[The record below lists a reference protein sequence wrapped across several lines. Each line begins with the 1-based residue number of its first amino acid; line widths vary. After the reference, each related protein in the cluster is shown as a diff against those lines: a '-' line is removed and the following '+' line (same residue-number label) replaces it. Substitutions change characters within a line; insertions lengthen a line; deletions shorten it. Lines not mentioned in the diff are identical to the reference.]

1 MRKFIKIF
9 SIVLISL
16 VLVVISY
23 VAYVLISFYR
33 IEDNLELEITNNQE
47 EIVLVGEEYTITTYN
62 IGFGAYEQN
71 YSFFMDTGE
80 MQDGT
85 TTKGV
90 HSRALSKENEIKNT
104 EGAIEE
110 IKKLNADFCFFQEVD
125 TKSTRSYKVN
135 QKEMIEDEFASY
147 ASVYAVNYHSPYLF
161 YPFYEPIGKSNSGIL
176 TLSKYKLS
184 SSLRRSFPL
193 SDSTLENLT
202 DLDRCLSLTRIK
214 VSDDKDLVLIN
225 LHFTAYDEGGVVR
238 ARQMEMLNEI
248 LVQEEANYVIVGGDF
263 NHELVETNFPTTQIK
278 PGWANPFPSS
288 DLPSTYTVVAATNA
302 PTCRGA
308 DIEYEKGVDYTVVID
323 GFIVNDKIS
332 VVSVENV
339 DLDFKYSDHNPVK
352 LVFKLND

>member
-1 MRKFIKIF
+1 MKKFIKIF
-9 SIVLISL
+9 LIVLISL
-16 VLVVISY
+16 VMIVVGY
-23 VAYVLISFYR
+23 VSYVLITYYR
-33 IEDNLELEITNNQE
+33 IEDNLELDITNNQDA
-47 EIVLVGEEYTITTYN
+47 LVEVGTNYTITTYN

-71 YSFFMDTGE
+71 YSFFMDTGVME
-80 MQDGT
+80 DGT
-85 TTKGV
+85 KTQGV
-90 HSRALSKENEIKNT
+90 HSRALSKENAINNT
-104 EGAIEE
+104 KGAIEE

-135 QKEMIEDEFASY
+135 QKEMIEEAFSNF
-147 ASVYAVNYHSPYLF
+147 SSTYAVNYHSAYLF
-161 YPFYEPIGKSNSGIL
+161 YPLYEPIGKSNSGIL
-176 TLSKYKLS
+176 TLSKFKMS

-202 DLDRCLSLTRIK
+202 DLDRCLSINRFK
-214 VSDDKDLVLIN
+214 VSEDKDLVLIN
-225 LHFTAYDEGGVVR
+225 LHFSAYDEGGKVR

-263 NHELVETNFPTTQIK
+263 NHELVETNFPTKQLK
-278 PGWANPFPSS
+278 PGWAYPFPAS
-288 DLPSTYTVVAATNA
+288 DLPTSYSVVAATNA

-308 DIEYEKGVDYTVVID
+308 DMVYEKGVDYTVVID